1 MNCLSIVNL
10 IIARHKTSKYFSS
23 YFSSLQLTNCVF
35 VLFLQ
40 VSYFICFKFN
50 FCQSPLQ

>member
-23 YFSSLQLTNCVF
+23 LQLTNSVF